1 MAVVMFAVAQVY
13 PLCSHHCIVELF
25 MCALWLDNTTP
36 CLFFIGPMRIN
47 LLMAM
52 EVSDNELLSETV
64 LKGSQMYLDAK
75 FFPIL
80 VAAAK
85 KTTRKKKHCPSL
97 KNLSEVPTD
106 ICRNNGINLMVAET
120 R

>member
-13 PLCSHHCIVELF
+13 LLCFHRCVDELF
-25 MCALWLDNTTP
+25 MCALWLQNTNALP
-36 CLFFIGPMRIN
+36 FFIGPMRIN

-52 EVSDNELLSETV
+52 EASDNELLTV

-75 FFPIL
+75 FFPITT
-80 VAAAK
+80 AAAK
-85 KTTRKKKHCPSL
+85 KHRPPL
-97 KNLSEVPTD
+97 KNFNPFSEVPTD